1 MIPCFSC
8 AYEVCCRC
16 VKTFL
21 TSTPTEPA
29 CMNCRHPW
37 SREFLDAHL
46 SRSWLEGDLKLH
58 RQSILFDR
66 ERSLLPATQP
76 DVEIELQKR
85 AYAANRPLLLEK
97 VETATG
103 DELAHLNKQIQ
114 DEYNYILSG
123 PAAIAAKQQSATIAA
138 CPSTS
143 CRGFLSET
151 YKCGTCATQ
160 FCSDCR
166 ERKQADHVCDPALV
180 ATIAAIIAD
189 SRPCPRCSTAI
200 SKVSGCDQ
208 MYCTQCDTP
217 FSYEKGTI
225 VKGIIHNPH
234 YFERL
239 QKLKGTGQ
247 GQGQGCNGWPTLS
260 AATLA
265 NNMLIGFLQT
275 AVNVEQ
281 VDLADLLTVIDN
293 RDLRVK
299 YLLNELDEKKFKQ
312 LIQQR
317 DRKLQRDLEIRAVL
331 ELFVITTLEYFH
343 GTYMTDEANIHAFQ
357 LQIDTTINAPLKVI
371 GERYAN
377 RVPQFEI
384 DTGRIMYV

>member
-1 MIPCFSC
+1 M
-8 AYEVCCRC
+8 
-16 VKTFL
+16 
-21 TSTPTEPA
+21 
-29 CMNCRHPW
+29 
-37 SREFLDAHL
+37 
-46 SRSWLEGDLKLH
+46 SRSWLENELKLH
-58 RQSILFDR
+58 RQTILFDR
-66 ERSLLPATQP
+66 ERSLLPTTQP

-97 VETATG
+97 VKTALG
-103 DELAHLNKQIQ
+103 DELALLNKQIQ

-123 PAAIAAKQQSATIAA
+123 PAIAAKRLSTTIAA

-143 CRGFLSET
+143 CRGFLST
-151 YKCGTCATQ
+151 AYKCGTCATQ

-166 ERKQADHVCDPALV
+166 EIRSEAAGHMCDPALV
-180 ATIAAIIAD
+180 ATIAAIVAD

-200 SKVSGCDQ
+200 SKISGCDQ

-217 FSYEKGTI
+217 FSYENGTI

-239 QKLKGTGQ
+239 QKLKATGPGQ

-260 AATLA
+260 EATLA

-275 AVNVEQ
+275 AVNVEN
-281 VDLADLLTVIDN
+281 VDLADLLTVVDN

-317 DRKLQRDLEIRAVL
+317 DRKLKRDLEIRAVL
-331 ELFVITTLEYFH
+331 ELFVITTMEYFH
-343 GTYMTDEANIHAFQ
+343 GSYITTDANIKAFQ
-357 LQIDTTINAPLKVI
+357 QQIDITINAPLKAI

-377 RVPQFEI
+377 RIPQFEI
-384 DTGRIMYV
+384 DTGRIIYV